1 MVYILAFHATD
12 VSGLCI
18 LAGVLVQ
25 YFLLAT
31 FLLMAADA
39 FLIFRKLIFVF
50 MKIRRYVIIS
60 VIISWCKFLLVYL
73 FCYFEGVLV
82 AMLL

>member
-1 MVYILAFHATD
+1 MVYILAFHATA

-31 FLLMAADA
+31 FFLMAADA
-39 FLIFRKLIFVF
+39 FLIFKKLIFVF

-60 VIISWCKFLLVYL
+60 VIISWCKFYLSVFFLLFV
-73 FCYFEGVLV
+73 
-82 AMLL
+82 